1 MTAPD
6 IAFLILTS
14 DSAEAALLVCQLEAL
29 YPGTGL
35 QLETS
40 SHPEDALR
48 RYAYRTARGGHIPLV
63 IWQATTTLSDIG
75 FFRKL
80 RVLASGNEARLM
92 LLSATIER
100 HCLSDGLADR
110 VIDSYLNLPLSEHH
124 FAVEVKRCVS
134 SYFLDLHPEVI
145 GQAPAFVSHLALH
158 KALDEVTRSRQK
170 LASELRTL
178 KSGALLRTLGDQS
191 VLLRLGT
198 RVADWLVHSQRENQI
213 ESFEAGHVVLAEG
226 AANDGIWFVLE
237 GEVAQEKMGRLDA
250 AELLVQGVGEV
261 LGLLSLLS
269 SQPAFATIRAKT
281 ACRLARL
288 SRENLDQLLSDD
300 SEFLVEFLH
309 ALLCVLHSRVTAL
322 SETKVEL
329 QESYFELKQT
339 QTKLVESEKMATI
352 GVLTAGIAHELNNPS
367 AALARSA
374 EHLKSEMLEVLER
387 VTAGDSAAAKATGS
401 GATLVQLGLHLLK
414 ASESSVQPTTM
425 VVRER
430 SRAIELR
437 SGLRPQDARRL
448 AEIELMIGQD
458 NELPADPQEI
468 LNLHRYLS
476 IGRFLS
482 IVQSCSQRISR
493 LVAGMKDYAAAES
506 QDFVAVDIRHGIQDT
521 ALMLGSRL
529 KLYVFETQENDL
541 KNPNIRAVPAKLNQV
556 WTNLLVNAC
565 DATATGGSI
574 GVHLSNER
582 DESGAEW
589 VVVTVSDSGV
599 GIAPEVAP
607 RIFEP
612 RFTTKTAQASGGT
625 ATGLGLGLAIVKKII
640 TDHGGSIS
648 FRSQVNVGTEFCVR
662 LRCVGTAED

>member
-1 MTAPD
+1 M
-6 IAFLILTS
+6 
-14 DSAEAALLVCQLEAL
+14 
-29 YPGTGL
+29 Y
-35 QLETS
+35 
-40 SHPEDALR
+40 SHRIE
-48 RYAYRTARGGHIPLV
+48 RGGHIPLV
-63 IWQATTTLSDIG
+63 IWQATATLGDIG

-80 RVLASGNEARLM
+80 RLLERGGEARLM

-100 HCLSDGLADR
+100 HCLSDGLADKL
-110 VIDSYLNLPLSEHH
+110 IDSYLNLPLSEHH

-158 KALDEVTRSRQK
+158 KALDEVTQSRQK
-170 LASELRTL
+170 LASELRSL

-198 RVADWLVHSQRENQI
+198 RVADWLVNSRRENQI
-213 ESFEAGHVVLAEG
+213 QTFDAGQVVLAEG
-226 AANDGIWFVLE
+226 SANNGIWFVLE

-261 LGLLSLLS
+261 VGLLSLLS

-300 SEFLVEFLH
+300 SEFLVELLH
-309 ALLCVLHSRVTAL
+309 ALLFVLHTRVTAL
-322 SETKVEL
+322 SETKVAL

-374 EHLKSEMLEVLER
+374 EHLKSEMLNVLSD
-387 VTAGDSAAAKATGS
+387 VCAGLPTTGS
-401 GATLVQLGLHLLK
+401 RSRLAHVGLQLLK
-414 ASESSVQPTTM
+414 TTEGSVSPTTTA
-425 VVRER
+425 VRDR
-430 SRAIELR
+430 SRAIELS

-448 AEIELMIGQD
+448 AEIELMMGASKD
-458 NELPADPQEI
+458 SPSDPAEI
-468 LNLHRYLS
+468 SNLHRYLS
-476 IGRFLS
+476 IGRFLN
-482 IVQSCSQRISR
+482 IIQSCSERISR
-493 LVAGMKDYAAAES
+493 LVIGMKDYAAAES
-506 QDFVAVDIRHGIQDT
+506 QDFVIVDIRLGIQDT

-529 KLYVFETQENDL
+529 NLYVFETHDSELQH
-541 KNPNIRAVPAKLNQV
+541 PNIRAVPAKLNQV

-574 GVHLSNER
+574 VVRVSNER
-582 DESGAEW
+582 DEAGAEW

-599 GIAPEVAP
+599 GIAPEIAP

-612 RFTTKTAQASGGT
+612 RFTTKTAPAAGRT

-640 TDHGGSIS
+640 TDHGGTIS

-662 LRCVGTAED
+662 LRSFDSVEF

>member
-1 MTAPD
+1 MSAPD
-6 IAFLILTS
+6 IVFLILSS
-14 DSAEAALLVCQLEAL
+14 DSAAAAPLVRRLEEL

-35 QLETS
+35 QSETCDQ
-40 SHPEDALR
+40 PEDALR
-48 RYAYRTARGGHIPLV
+48 MYSHRIERGGHIPLV
-63 IWQATTTLSDIG
+63 IWQATATLGDIG

-80 RVLASGNEARLM
+80 RLLERGGEARLM

-100 HCLSDGLADR
+100 HCLSDGLADKL
-110 VIDSYLNLPLSEHH
+110 IDSYLNLPLSEHH

-158 KALDEVTRSRQK
+158 KALDEVTQSRQK
-170 LASELRTL
+170 LASELRSL

-198 RVADWLVHSQRENQI
+198 RVADWLVNSRRENQI
-213 ESFEAGHVVLAEG
+213 QTFDAGQVVLAEG
-226 AANDGIWFVLE
+226 SANNGIWFVLE

-261 LGLLSLLS
+261 VGLLSLLS

-300 SEFLVEFLH
+300 SEFLVELLH
-309 ALLCVLHSRVTAL
+309 ALLFVLHTRVTAL
-322 SETKVEL
+322 SETKVAL

-374 EHLKSEMLEVLER
+374 EHLKSEMLNVLSD
-387 VTAGDSAAAKATGS
+387 VCAGLPTTGS
-401 GATLVQLGLHLLK
+401 RSRLAHVGLQLLK
-414 ASESSVQPTTM
+414 TTEGSVSPTTTA
-425 VVRER
+425 VRDR
-430 SRAIELR
+430 SRAIELS

-448 AEIELMIGQD
+448 AEIELMMGASKD
-458 NELPADPQEI
+458 SPSDPAEI
-468 LNLHRYLS
+468 SNLHRYLS
-476 IGRFLS
+476 IGRFLN
-482 IVQSCSQRISR
+482 IIQSCSERISR
-493 LVAGMKDYAAAES
+493 LVIGMKDYAAAES
-506 QDFVAVDIRHGIQDT
+506 QDFVIVDIRLGIQDT

-529 KLYVFETQENDL
+529 NLYVFETHDSELQH
-541 KNPNIRAVPAKLNQV
+541 PNIRAVPAKLNQV

-574 GVHLSNER
+574 VVRVSNER
-582 DESGAEW
+582 DEAGAEW

-599 GIAPEVAP
+599 GIAPEIAP

-612 RFTTKTAQASGGT
+612 RFTTKTAPAAGRT

-640 TDHGGSIS
+640 TDHGGTIS

-662 LRCVGTAED
+662 LRSFDSVEF

>member
-1 MTAPD
+1 MSAPD
-6 IAFLILTS
+6 IAFLILSS
-14 DSAEAALLVCQLEAL
+14 DSAAAAPLVRRLEEL

-35 QLETS
+35 QFETCAR
-40 SHPEDALR
+40 PEDALR
-48 RYAYRTARGGHIPLV
+48 MYSHRIDQGGHIPLV
-63 IWQATTTLSDIG
+63 IWLATATLGDIG
-75 FFRKL
+75 FFRAL
-80 RVLASGNEARLM
+80 RVLERGGEARLM

-100 HCLSDGLADR
+100 HCLSEGLADKL
-110 VIDSYLNLPLSEHH
+110 IDSYLNLPLSEHH

-145 GQAPAFVSHLALH
+145 GQAPSFVSHLALH
-158 KALDEVTRSRQK
+158 KALDEVTQSRQK
-170 LASELRTL
+170 LASELHSL

-198 RVADWLVHSQRENQI
+198 RVADWLLNSHRENQI
-213 ESFEAGHVVLAEG
+213 QTFEAGQVVLGEG
-226 AANDGIWFVLE
+226 TANDGIWFVLE

-261 LGLLSLLS
+261 VGLLSLLS

-309 ALLCVLHSRVTAL
+309 ALLFVLHNRVTAL

-374 EHLKSEMLEVLER
+374 EHLRSEMLEVLSD
-387 VTAGDSAAAKATGS
+387 VCAGLPTTGS
-401 GATLVQLGLHLLK
+401 RSRLAHVGLQLLK
-414 ASESSVQPTTM
+414 TTEGSVSPTTTA
-425 VVRER
+425 VRDR
-430 SRAIELR
+430 SRAIEL
-437 SGLRPQDARRL
+437 SLGLRPQDARRL
-448 AEIELMIGQD
+448 AEIELMMGASKD
-458 NELPADPQEI
+458 SPSDPAEI
-468 LNLHRYLS
+468 SNLHRYLS
-476 IGRFLS
+476 IGRFLN
-482 IVQSCSQRISR
+482 IIQSCSERISR
-493 LVAGMKDYAAAES
+493 LVIGMKDYAAAES
-506 QDFVAVDIRHGIQDT
+506 QDFVIVDIRLGIQDT

-529 KLYVFETQENDL
+529 NLYVFETHDSELQH
-541 KNPNIRAVPAKLNQV
+541 PNIRAVPAKLNQV

-574 GVHLSNER
+574 GVRVSNER
-582 DESGAEW
+582 DEAGAEW

-599 GIAPEVAP
+599 GIPSEIAP

-612 RFTTKTAQASGGT
+612 RFTTKTAPAAGGS

-640 TDHGGSIS
+640 TDHGGTIS

-662 LRCVGTAED
+662 LRSF